1 VFARRVETIEEF
13 AAAHGTH
20 PKIVQLFSKSEK
32 EDSISDVRR
41 YVIQQS

>member
-1 VFARRVETIEEF
+1 MFARRVETIEEF

-20 PKIVQLFSKSEK
+20 PKIVQLFSKSE